1 MAESY
6 QAVHSDMITLRGA
19 DRRAAEPGVVRG
31 LLDYATTFI
40 PAHWLD
46 GTRFMLRTG
55 IYDSDPRGTYAAQR
69 TYRHGFAVPLDTGK
83 PPNFLS
89 VQTLRCLFFEFV
101 REMETKLER
110 HGWAWML
117 RTDVQFDGTGQ
128 FVRDPLDPGCPWIP
142 VIPPAMPARFKTTT
156 RRAED
161 RDQPIYT
168 RWKDGTLTVRQA
180 FIDFDFPATESECVQ
195 CEDRIELDEF
205 GKVLFRGT
213 PRGVSFHNAEYH
225 LAALRSGGIRRRRMA
240 FASQLPQPN
249 VRKNADK
256 PASIP
261 SWVGSAAPFSSS
273 RPSLSSS
280 HSWLSPFSRLPSLHF
295 LRRTTISRPGKAP

>member
-1 MAESY
+1 
-6 QAVHSDMITLRGA
+6 
-19 DRRAAEPGVVRG
+19 
-31 LLDYATTFI
+31 
-40 PAHWLD
+40 
-46 GTRFMLRTG
+46 
-55 IYDSDPRGTYAAQR
+55 
-69 TYRHGFAVPLDTGK
+69 
-83 PPNFLS
+83 
-89 VQTLRCLFFEFV
+89 
-101 REMETKLER
+101 
-110 HGWAWML
+110 ML

-142 VIPPAMPARFKTTT
+142 VIPPAMPARFKTMT

-249 VRKNADK
+249 VRKNGGQTGVNTILGGLGSTVLLLTALIVIVALVVIAILTVAVIALLAADHYFPPRQGAMTTLLLDAGAAGAARAPDAAER
-256 PASIP
+256 PA
-261 SWVGSAAPFSSS
+261 GFAPPAGVRWF
-273 RPSLSSS
+273 
-280 HSWLSPFSRLPSLHF
+280 F
-295 LRRTTISRPGKAP
+295 